1 MPASSVHGLGLGAA
15 ETAASSA
22 SATAET
28 LPTRLDDNPDALVS
42 VLYHLDSAA
51 LAAAA
56 QVSRCWHEQAACA
69 TRIILQDQMYG
80 RRARLPSISASP
92 LQYLSTVERIGSR
105 IALSCAIEEF
115 VNGLWRSAVRAA
127 AASSTHRPAA
137 MMTALCQDSY
147 TRAGQTQHSSRS
159 AHRPPSRQQHARGPH
174 SVTVPH
180 HRTAQREAIR
190 TDPRFTDAV
199 EPTVYQ

>member
-1 MPASSVHGLGLGAA
+1 MLAELMDGSGLGVA
-15 ETAASSA
+15 ETTPARLAVDGGQAS
-22 SATAET
+22 E
-28 LPTRLDDNPDALVS
+28 PVRLDDNPDALVS

-56 QVSRCWHEQAACA
+56 QVSRCWHELATSA

-127 AASSTHRPAA
+127 ASSA
-137 MMTALCQDSY
+137 
-147 TRAGQTQHSSRS
+147 
-159 AHRPPSRQQHARGPH
+159 
-174 SVTVPH
+174 
-180 HRTAQREAIR
+180 RTA
-190 TDPRFTDAV
+190 PRR
-199 EPTVYQ
+199 

>member
-1 MPASSVHGLGLGAA
+1 MPASSVQGLGLGAA
-15 ETAASSA
+15 EMAADA
-22 SATAET
+22 M
-28 LPTRLDDNPDALVS
+28 PIRLDDNPDALVS

-56 QVSRCWHEQAACA
+56 QVSRCWHEQATCA

-127 AASSTHRPAA
+127 SSA
-137 MMTALCQDSY
+137 
-147 TRAGQTQHSSRS
+147 
-159 AHRPPSRQQHARGPH
+159 
-174 SVTVPH
+174 
-180 HRTAQREAIR
+180 RTA
-190 TDPRFTDAV
+190 PRR
-199 EPTVYQ
+199 

>member
-1 MPASSVHGLGLGAA
+1 MLASSVHGLGLGAA

-42 VLYHLDSAA
+42 VLYHHDSAA

-56 QVSRCWHEQAACA
+56 QVSRCWHEQATCA

-127 AASSTHRPAA
+127 ASSARPA
-137 MMTALCQDSY
+137 
-147 TRAGQTQHSSRS
+147 
-159 AHRPPSRQQHARGPH
+159 
-174 SVTVPH
+174 
-180 HRTAQREAIR
+180 
-190 TDPRFTDAV
+190 PRR
-199 EPTVYQ
+199 

>member
-1 MPASSVHGLGLGAA
+1 MPASSVQLSLGAA
-15 ETAASSA
+15 ASDI
-22 SATAET
+22 TE
-28 LPTRLDDNPDALVS
+28 PVRLDDNPDALVS

-51 LAAAA
+51 LASAA
-56 QVSRCWHEQAACA
+56 QVSRCWHEQATCA

-127 AASSTHRPAA
+127 ASSA
-137 MMTALCQDSY
+137 
-147 TRAGQTQHSSRS
+147 
-159 AHRPPSRQQHARGPH
+159 
-174 SVTVPH
+174 
-180 HRTAQREAIR
+180 RTA
-190 TDPRFTDAV
+190 PRR
-199 EPTVYQ
+199 